1 MSPNKRSNF
10 ENYLCEENYIMLGT
24 VNRDRIRSIGT
35 EIYRYLVQETCKDP
49 PNPFVLE
56 GKMIERLNM
65 KKNEFFLG
73 ISQLI
78 EYDKIRQVTEG
89 KRRYYYVSE
98 MVLDFRDKK
107 LR

>member
-1 MSPNKRSNF
+1 MGS
-10 ENYLCEENYIMLGT
+10 MD
-24 VNRDRIRSIGT
+24 RDRIRSIGT
-35 EIYRYLVQETCKDP
+35 EIYSYLVQETCKDP

-56 GKMIERLNM
+56 GKMVEGLDM

-78 EYDKIRQVTEG
+78 EYDKICQVSEG
-89 KRRYYYVSE
+89 KKRYYYVSE
-98 MVLDFRDKK
+98 MVLDYRDKK